1 MFRQR
6 APMDINHSPVMNNVG
21 LLSRLVLKG
30 CTYFNGTNFN
40 TMKNKI
46 TKVLANWLISK
57 INR

>member
-6 APMDINHSPVMNNVG
+6 IPMDINHSPVMNNVG
-21 LLSRLVLKG
+21 FLSRLVLKG
-30 CTYFNGTNFN
+30 CTYLNGTNFK